1 MPKILLAAL
10 VLALFVVPASAAV
23 SLSIAVNDKPY
34 DATPIVISTE
44 KPSTIAISIGGAV
57 VTGQVF
63 LPSVPGLV
71 QHGASGTPG
80 KISTYA
86 FFVTPA
92 KAGDITIPAFNID
105 ASGQV
110 IHIRPIRLIA
120 RD

>member
-1 MPKILLAAL
+1 MPKILLAAIL
-10 VLALFVVPASAAV
+10 LSLFIIPAGAAV
-23 SLSIAVNDKPY
+23 SLTITVNDQPY
-34 DATPIVISTE
+34 TVAPIVIST
-44 KPSTIAISIGGAV
+44 KKTSTIAIAIGGAI

-80 KISTYA
+80 KIATYA

-92 KAGDITIPAFNID
+92 KAGDITIPAFTID
-105 ASGQV
+105 ASGRM